1 MIKGLSERDVQ
12 AFIERVSAT
21 AIANQAILKCHL
33 RGVPVSTDNV
43 LLFVGDFF
51 DPTKKEFAGLIER
64 IMEAVEY
71 VADDPLNSD
80 EVIRR
85 MY

>member
-1 MIKGLSERDVQ
+1 MIKGMSEGGFQ

-51 DPTKKEFAGLIER
+51 DPDKPEFEGLIDM
-64 IMEAVEY
+64 ILEAVEY
-71 VADDPLNSD
+71 VTDDEIVKDRNVD
-80 EVIRR
+80 RT
-85 MY
+85 Y